1 MQFINS
7 LLTLNNR

>member
-7 LLTLNNR
+7 LFF